1 MAVEERDPQSGY
13 LTTGHEWNGIKELN
27 APVPKVVWAFLIV
40 THVWAF
46 AYIVLMPA
54 IPLGI
59 TYTKGLLGADDRK
72 AVTRAV
78 EDAARER
85 RPWTRLID
93 NGSWQSIQTNPALMQ
108 NVRQTGRTLFADN
121 CAVCHGADAQG
132 GKGYPSLV
140 TSSWLW
146 GGDAD
151 SISET
156 IRVGI
161 NSTHPKTRVGQ
172 MLAFGRDGILPRTDI
187 EAITDYVLSLSGRT
201 PASTTQ
207 ERLEA
212 GKLAFIA
219 QCISCHGPEG
229 KGKVDL
235 GAPDLSDQHWIY
247 GGDAQSIHTSIWGGR
262 QGQMPSWEE
271 RLSALDRKI
280 LTLYLLDLRPKTP

>member
-1 MAVEERDPQSGY
+1 
-13 LTTGHEWNGIKELN
+13 
-27 APVPKVVWAFLIV
+27 
-40 THVWAF
+40 
-46 AYIVLMPA
+46 
-54 IPLGI
+54 
-59 TYTKGLLGADDRK
+59 
-72 AVTRAV
+72 
-78 EDAARER
+78 
-85 RPWTRLID
+85 
-93 NGSWQSIQTNPALMQ
+93 
-108 NVRQTGRTLFADN
+108 
-121 CAVCHGADAQG
+121 
-132 GKGYPSLV
+132 
-140 TSSWLW
+140 
-146 GGDAD
+146 
-151 SISET
+151 
-156 IRVGI
+156 
-161 NSTHPKTRVGQ
+161 